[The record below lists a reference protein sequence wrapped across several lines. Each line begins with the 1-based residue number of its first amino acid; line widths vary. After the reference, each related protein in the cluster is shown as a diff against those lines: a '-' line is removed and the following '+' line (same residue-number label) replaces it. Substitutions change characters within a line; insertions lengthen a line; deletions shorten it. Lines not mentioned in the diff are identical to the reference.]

1 MTHAAMPPE
10 ARAVAGIG
18 DGLLRISVGIE
29 DPRDLCADI
38 EAALARVQ
46 ALAES
51 STAATARS
59 AIEKRVG
66 EAGK

>member
-1 MTHAAMPPE
+1 
-10 ARAVAGIG
+10 
-18 DGLLRISVGIE
+18 VGIE